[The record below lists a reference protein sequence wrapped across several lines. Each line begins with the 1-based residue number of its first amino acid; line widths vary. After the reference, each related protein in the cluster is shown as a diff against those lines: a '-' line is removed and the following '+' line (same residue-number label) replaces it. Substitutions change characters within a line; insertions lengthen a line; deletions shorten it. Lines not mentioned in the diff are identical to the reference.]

1 MEWKSFFKV
10 WLTDYRSGK
19 WFTFDKFALSDIFH
33 HEFCSWNF
41 VASLSYVDFIRGRE
55 REEGDKK
62 VGLDREEA
70 KCSVWSILFR
80 EDYVKTSG
88 RTDRS
93 LDIVY
98 FAYSLDDLNVAL
110 IQSSLF
116 ICIIDFTIREEISAK
131 DILISGSMNMIGT
144 IFWQMKL
151 L

>member
-1 MEWKSFFKV
+1 MWILLGGE
-10 WLTDYRSGK
+10 
-19 WFTFDKFALSDIFH
+19 
-33 HEFCSWNF
+33 
-41 VASLSYVDFIRGRE
+41 RGR
-55 REEGDKK
+55 RGIRK
-62 VGLDREEA
+62 LDREEA

-88 RTDRS
+88 RTDGS

-98 FAYSLDDLNVAL
+98 LAYSLDDLNVAL

>member
-1 MEWKSFFKV
+1 M
-10 WLTDYRSGK
+10 
-19 WFTFDKFALSDIFH
+19 FTFDKFALSDIFH

-88 RTDRS
+88 RTDGS

-98 FAYSLDDLNVAL
+98 LAYSLDDLNVAF

-116 ICIIDFTIREEISAK
+116 ICIIDFMIREEISAK

>member
-55 REEGDKK
+55 REEDKK

>member
-1 MEWKSFFKV
+1 M
-10 WLTDYRSGK
+10 
-19 WFTFDKFALSDIFH
+19 FTFDKFALSDIFH

-41 VASLSYVDFIRGRE
+41 VASLSYVDFIRGSE

-88 RTDRS
+88 RTDGS

-98 FAYSLDDLNVAL
+98 LTYSLDDLNVAL

>member
-1 MEWKSFFKV
+1 M
-10 WLTDYRSGK
+10 
-19 WFTFDKFALSDIFH
+19 FTFDKFALSDIFH

-62 VGLDREEA
+62 VGLDREKA

-88 RTDRS
+88 RTDGS

-98 FAYSLDDLNVAL
+98 LAYSLDDLNVAF

>member
-1 MEWKSFFKV
+1 M
-10 WLTDYRSGK
+10 
-19 WFTFDKFALSDIFH
+19 FTFDKFALSDIFH

-55 REEGDKK
+55 REKEDKK

-88 RTDRS
+88 RTDGS

-98 FAYSLDDLNVAL
+98 LAYSLDDLNVAL

>member
-1 MEWKSFFKV
+1 M
-10 WLTDYRSGK
+10 
-19 WFTFDKFALSDIFH
+19 FTFDKFALSDIFH

-88 RTDRS
+88 RTDGS

-98 FAYSLDDLNVAL
+98 LAYSLDDLNVAL

-116 ICIIDFTIREEISAK
+116 ICIIDFTIREEISVK